1 MQKNPFL
8 YVFTALLFLGASFGV
23 SSANAAPGD
32 GLQFCFKATT
42 NADSKPELEFRQR
55 TSTETKGDGEV
66 CFDSWYEDGSSDAY
80 SYITSWVNTNADS
93 YIAVK

>member
-1 MQKNPFL
+1 M
-8 YVFTALLFLGASFGV
+8 
-23 SSANAAPGD
+23 
-32 GLQFCFKATT
+32 T

-93 YIAVK
+93 YIAVKSNISFAGRDGDACKDGKCLQGQDA